1 MFKTFSSKD
10 TISRDKRSNDLEFD
24 NETPLLSNSNIE
36 WIIFLT
42 RKKIKKALL
51 ILYTI
56 LPMNQKLFNRE

>member
-51 ILYTI
+51 ILYRI